1 MVLVVGD
8 PRIGESGHWGKER
21 TSLACSVLWDRSG
34 PLGLQVRGSRF
45 SVGVNTRLSAADSGL
60 SFSQ

>member
-1 MVLVVGD
+1 MIPDLGKVATG
-8 PRIGESGHWGKER
+8 GKER